1 MDNRTGLAKEVMS
14 HYKSNKGI
22 KVYNKIVGGV
32 EVTDT
37 RVDASQAHRWGLR
50 GGRYISM
57 ETAPQTDVLCVLLR
71 HGIEQLI
78 PSEGIV
84 LIAGIGNRD
93 ITQDSL
99 GPRVAALLSPTQNER
114 YTTKIVSAA
123 VTAKTGIDTAA
134 MIKAMIGA
142 SGADVVIVIDALA
155 CEDILR
161 IGKTVQLTDTGI
173 VPGAGA
179 SAARGEISEKIFGI
193 PCIAIGV
200 PTVTELASVTGN
212 SQHEGMLV
220 STADCDDMVSLWAEV
235 IASALQSVFK

>member
-1 MDNRTGLAKEVMS
+1 MNNRTGLAKEVMS
-14 HYKSNKGI
+14 HHKSNKGI
-22 KVYNKIVGGV
+22 KVYNKIIGGV

-37 RVDASQAHRWGLR
+37 RVDDPQAHCWGLR
-50 GGRYISM
+50 CGRYISI
-57 ETAPQTDVLCVLLR
+57 EASPQTDVLCVLLR

-78 PSEGIV
+78 PPEGTV

-99 GPRVAALLSPTQNER
+99 GPRVVALLSPVQNSR
-114 YTTKIVSAA
+114 YVTRIVSAA

-134 MIKAMIGA
+134 MIRAMVGA
-142 SGADVVIVIDALA
+142 SCADVAIVIDALA
-155 CEDILR
+155 CEDIMR

-179 SAARGEISEKIFGI
+179 SAARREISKQILGI

-200 PTVTELASVTGN
+200 PTVTELASVTDC

-220 STADCDDMVSLWAEV
+220 STTDCDDMVSLWAEV